1 MAKSSEPIR
10 QYDDITDTHTR
21 TIAEAKR
28 DRTVPLALPAFVSP
42 SWNFKEFIESE
53 EKICKEI
60 AAQHGQ
66 GAAGDGE

>member
-1 MAKSSEPIR
+1 MTQPTGTPR
-10 QYDDITDTHTR
+10 QYDNITDTHTR
-21 TIAEAKR
+21 TIAGAKR
-28 DRTVPLALPAFVSP
+28 DRTVPLALPAFVST

-53 EKICKEI
+53 EKICEEL

>member
-10 QYDDITDTHTR
+10 QYDDITDPNTR
-21 TIAEAKR
+21 TIPGATP
-28 DRTVPLALPAFVSP
+28 DRTAPLALPTFTSR
-42 SWNFKEFIESE
+42 SWNFKDFLESE

-66 GAAGDGE
+66 GAVSDGE